1 MNAKEKF
8 YSGMAAH
15 TISKITANRDNWT
28 SFLNT
33 MGCNYG
39 FTYPEQIM
47 IYSQR
52 PDATLCKEYDA
63 WREEKNRY
71 VKRGSKGIA
80 LFVMDRDKPYLRY
93 VFDVSDTGSHR
104 SSRSL
109 EELWNLESQH
119 REVIQR
125 RMENAFGVK
134 AEGTMEMQLEKIAEQ
149 LAVEYWQDNK
159 KSILDIVANSF
170 LEGYDE
176 HNIEVA
182 FRQAVANSIT
192 YSMYSRITDTAD
204 D

>member
-1 MNAKEKF
+1 MAGRKE
-8 YSGMAAH
+8 
-15 TISKITANRDNWT
+15 
-28 SFLNT
+28 
-33 MGCNYG
+33 
-39 FTYPEQIM
+39 P
-47 IYSQR
+47 
-52 PDATLCKEYDA
+52 LCKARLKGNCLVCD
-63 WREEKNRY
+63 
-71 VKRGSKGIA
+71 GSGQA
-80 LFVMDRDKPYLRY
+80 VPA
-93 VFDVSDTGSHR
+93 VCFDVSDTGSHR

-204 D
+204 DYFEMEDFFHVFEFNTRQTVNALWKCGQYSFGQNV